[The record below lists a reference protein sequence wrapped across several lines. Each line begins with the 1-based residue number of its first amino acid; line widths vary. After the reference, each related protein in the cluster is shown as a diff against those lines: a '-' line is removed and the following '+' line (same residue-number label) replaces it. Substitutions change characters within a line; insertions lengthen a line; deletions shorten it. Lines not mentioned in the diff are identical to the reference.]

1 MHNPTLRVVQI
12 LNLFATNPTP
22 LSFSDIARLTGIPK
36 GTLSPI
42 LGELTT
48 QRYLRLKSGGL
59 YVLGSAAFRL
69 GAAFVGQMGGFEI
82 IKAHMQEIVDECGET
97 CQFGVLE
104 GGEVLYLHKV
114 ESPNPIK
121 LHSYA
126 GKMLPAYCTAIGKAL
141 LSDKDSATLRALYPQ
156 GLEAFTENTL
166 RDVESL
172 QSELES
178 VRARGVAYERGE
190 HTPEVACAAVPLRS
204 GDEVIAALSV
214 SVPAFRADREK
225 MQAIGALLK
234 RHREQIRKEFGDM
247 LSSDM
252 F

>member
-12 LNLFATNPTP
+12 LNLFSTNPTP
-22 LSFSDIARLTGIPK
+22 LSFSDIARLTNIPK

-42 LGELTT
+42 LSELLT

-59 YVLGSAAFRL
+59 YVLGSAAFGL

-82 IKAHMQEIVDECGET
+82 IKAHMREIVSACGET

-114 ESPNPIK
+114 ESQNPIK

-141 LSDKDSATLRALYPQ
+141 LRDKDLAALRALYPQ
-156 GLEAFTENTL
+156 GLEAFTDNTL

-178 VRARGVAYERGE
+178 IRARGVAYEMGE
-190 HTPEVACAAVPLRS
+190 HTPEVACAAVALSNGR
-204 GDEVIAALSV
+204 EVVAALSV
-214 SVPAFRADREK
+214 SLPAFRADSKK
-225 MQAIGALLK
+225 MQAISALLLTQG
-234 RHREQIRKEFGDM
+234 REIERAFGES
-247 LSSDM
+247 LSRDL